1 MKKSTYSSKGFYAFT
16 FSLLM
21 IGAIITGIGLA
32 VLFSGHV
39 LSAHAQFR
47 LWVVIITFF
56 FIAVFSLIRLIID
69 IATIIINYLKKKK
82 Q

>member
-1 MKKSTYSSKGFYAFT
+1 MKRIKYSSKSFYAFT

-21 IGAIITGIGLA
+21 IGAIITGVGLA
-32 VLFSGHV
+32 ELFSGHV
-39 LSAHAQFR
+39 LSARAQFH

-69 IATIIINYLKKKK
+69 IVNIILNHHKKKK

>member
-1 MKKSTYSSKGFYAFT
+1 MKRIKYSSKSFYAFT

-21 IGAIITGIGLA
+21 IGAIITGVGLA
-32 VLFSGHV
+32 ELFSGHV
-39 LSAHAQFR
+39 LSARSQFH
-47 LWVVIITFF
+47 LCVVIITFF

-69 IATIIINYLKKKK
+69 IVNIILNHHKKKK

>member
-1 MKKSTYSSKGFYAFT
+1 MKKNKYSGKSFYAFT
-16 FSLLM
+16 FSLLR
-21 IGAIITGIGLA
+21 IGAIITGVGLA

-39 LSAHAQFR
+39 LSAQAQFR

-69 IATIIINYLKKKK
+69 IVNIILNHHKKKK

>member
-1 MKKSTYSSKGFYAFT
+1 MKKYKYSSKGFYTFT

-69 IATIIINYLKKKK
+69 IATIINYLKKKR

>member
-1 MKKSTYSSKGFYAFT
+1 MKKIKYSGKSFYAFT

-21 IGAIITGIGLA
+21 IGAVITGVGLA
-32 VLFSGHV
+32 VLFSSHV
-39 LSAHAQFR
+39 LSAQAQFR

-82 Q
+82 P

>member
-1 MKKSTYSSKGFYAFT
+1 MKRIKYSSKSLYAFT

-21 IGAIITGIGLA
+21 IGAIITGVGLA
-32 VLFSGHV
+32 ELFSGHV
-39 LSAHAQFR
+39 LSARPQFH

-69 IATIIINYLKKKK
+69 IVNIILNHHKKKK

>member
-1 MKKSTYSSKGFYAFT
+1 MKKIKYSGKSFYAFT

-21 IGAIITGIGLA
+21 IGTIITGVGLA

-39 LSAHAQFR
+39 LSARSQFH

-56 FIAVFSLIRLIID
+56 FISVFSLIRLIID
-69 IATIIINYLKKKK
+69 IVNIILNHHKKKK

>member
-1 MKKSTYSSKGFYAFT
+1 MKKIKYSGKSFYAFT

-21 IGAIITGIGLA
+21 IGAIITGVGVA
-32 VLFSGHV
+32 MLFSGLV
-39 LSAHAQFR
+39 LSAQAQFR

-69 IATIIINYLKKKK
+69 IATIIINHLKKKK
-82 Q
+82 P